1 MPVDQSLVGREFPPT
16 QPYRVSAEKVRE
28 LAAATGSAADP
39 VPATFPIVMAF
50 EAMNTFLEDVGV
62 ELRRIVH
69 GEQRFAYERPIA
81 VGDELTATLSVGS
94 LRQIGGND
102 IIGTASQITDADGAL
117 VCTTNATL
125 VHRERRGTGAADLPD
140 RDGLRGDERLPRRRR
155 RRAPAHRAR

>member
-28 LAAATGSAADP
+28 LAAATGADAAGP

-50 EAMNTFLEDVGV
+50 EAMNTFLDDVGV
-62 ELRRIVH
+62 ELQRIVH

-81 VGDELTATLSVGS
+81 VGDELTATLAVAT

-102 IIGTASQITDADGAL
+102 IIGTRSEIRDA
-117 VCTTNATL
+117 
-125 VHRERRGTGAADLPD
+125 ERRPRLHDHGDPGA
-140 RDGLRGDERLPRRRR
+140 PRR
-155 RRAPAHRAR
+155 